1 MASPRKSYTKQMA
14 NKFGYYATWFPTVPL
29 KLGDYGIMQKK
40 YLFVRVG
47 NVHDLGIKF
56 NKRIDTTANSI
67 DYQTSDSVSMD
78 ITVGADTKLPNTP
91 ISTKID
97 FTFKKENS
105 VVFKAKGVKSHSIED
120 QGKLGKEIV
129 KLFANQKWNK
139 KHRVITELVP
149 ADSTTIII
157 ASSKSSKLELT
168 ASGDISASIDIANA
182 KLGLRVVKAHGM
194 SYTEIAKK
202 GLVPLFRL
210 SGIKKKGFSVTK
222 GGQFQPLSVLKG
234 AEALD
239 LISDEEVRSN
249 PEEYYFGLDD
259 IEELYEDED

>member
-1 MASPRKSYTKQMA
+1 MASPEKSYTKQMA
-14 NKFGYYATWFPTVPL
+14 KKFGYYATWLPTVPL
-29 KLGDYGIMQKK
+29 KLGDYGIMRKK
-40 YLFVRVG
+40 YVFVRVG

-67 DYQTSDSVSMD
+67 DYQTSGAVSMSV
-78 ITVGADTKLPNTP
+78 TVEADMKLPNAP
-91 ISTKID
+91 ISTKIG

-105 VVFKAKGVKSHSIED
+105 VVFKANGVKSHSIED

-129 KLFANQKWNK
+129 NLLDNQKWNK

-149 ADSTTIII
+149 ADSATIII
-157 ASSKSSKLELT
+157 ASSKSSELDLT
-168 ASGDISASIDIANA
+168 ASGDISASIDIANP
-182 KLGLRVVKAHGM
+182 KLGLRTVKTREM
-194 SYTEIAKK
+194 SCTDIAKK

-210 SGIKKKGFSVTK
+210 SGIKKKGSSGTK

-234 AEALD
+234 VEALD
-239 LISDEEVRSN
+239 LISDEEVRNN